1 MSYLHAKKQP
11 LGWDEIEGIAFQHL
25 GGKHVGA
32 GFMCRCPAHEDKNP
46 SLSGR
51 KGDDGKALLKCF
63 AQCEFHEI
71 IEGFRNLAGHS
82 SSCDYRPRISRPAA
96 KPSAE
101 EEAKRELALQLWQAT
116 RSLADSPRAR
126 CYFESRGLPNV
137 NSPALRFHPNL
148 SHLTKQRFPGI
159 VAKVSALDGSFLA
172 IQRTYLAHDGAGKA
186 AVEAKQT
193 KLALGNMEDGAVQL
207 AEAGPVL
214 MIGEGVEDCLTAMQE
229 TGRPAWASLGAK
241 RMAKIKLPDIVREV
255 IILMDNDET
264 GIRAAH
270 AAGRRWQAE
279 GRKVRLAAP
288 PAPYK
293 DWNDMLMAQRLN
305 LAAPAGE
312 G

>member
-1 MSYLHAKKQP
+1 MSYLQAKKQP
-11 LGWDEIEGIAFQHL
+11 LNWDEIEGIAFQHL
-25 GGKHVGA
+25 EAKHVGA
-32 GFMCRCPAHEDKNP
+32 GFISRCSAHEDKNP

-63 AQCEFHEI
+63 AGCEFHEI
-71 IEGFRNLAGHS
+71 IEGFRKLAGHS
-82 SSCDYRPRISRPAA
+82 SSCNYRPRISSPAA
-96 KPSAE
+96 KSTAE
-101 EEAKRELALQLWQAT
+101 DEAKREHALQLWQAT
-116 RSLADSPRAR
+116 RPLANSPRAQR
-126 CYFESRGLPNV
+126 YFESRGLYGV
-137 NSPALRFHPNL
+137 NSPALRFHPSL
-148 SHLTKQRFPGI
+148 SHISGQRFPGI

-172 IQRTYLAHDGAGKA
+172 IQRTFLSHDGAGKA
-186 AVEAKQT
+186 PVEAKQT
-193 KLALGNMEDGAVQL
+193 KLALGNMQDGAVQL

-214 MIGEGVEDCLTAMQE
+214 MIGEGVEDCLTAIQE
-229 TGRPAWASLGAK
+229 TSRPAWASLGAK
-241 RMAKIKLPDIVREV
+241 RMAKIKLPEIVREV

-293 DWNDMLMAQRLN
+293 DFNDMLMAERLN
-305 LAAPAGE
+305 LATPAGE